1 MFVLIPWSC
10 SITYT
15 LSRNDR
21 LAQSYSYCGDY
32 SSIISLLAVS
42 ESFLPLNR
50 LRLTTFLPFYTNLL
64 QTFMTVVTLRLSL
77 WATWVVVLMGLLS
90 SFRLPNLIRMIYFC
104 CSRDSCLY
112 MHPRLLSLNVSL
124 TIRWR
129 QARARDCNACIS
141 SSTSYIS
148 QINFKFI
155 RVAISLNFKSV

>member
-1 MFVLIPWSC
+1 MFVLIPWSY

-15 LSRNDR
+15 LSRKDR
-21 LAQSYSYCGDY
+21 LAQSYSCWGDC
-32 SSIISLLAVS
+32 SSIMSLLAVS
-42 ESFLPLNR
+42 DSFLPLNR
-50 LRLTTFLPFYTNLL
+50 LRLTTVLPFYTNRL

-77 WATWVVVLMGLLS
+77 WATWVVVLIGLLI
-90 SFRLPNLIRMIYFC
+90 SFRSPNRIKMICFYY
-104 CSRDSCLY
+104 SRDSCLY
-112 MHPRLLSLNVSL
+112 MQPRLLSLNVSL

-129 QARARDCNACIS
+129 RARARDCSTCIS